1 MKGTRVNGS
10 TTFEGIVAVVLLLL
24 PCAAVYGWIT
34 NIMTIAHAA
43 TFSGMIILRAVGILC
58 FPLGVVLGFVS

>member
-24 PCAAVYGWIT
+24 LGAAVYGWIA
-34 NIMTIAHAA
+34 NIVTIAHAV
-43 TFSGMIILRAVGILC
+43 TFSGMIILRAVGIFC
-58 FPLGVVLGFVS
+58 FPLGVILGYV